1 MRIGLVSDTHLPSL
15 MRSLDELGPQLAEF
29 LRSVDLIL
37 HSGDVVTP
45 SILDW
50 CEQFAPLM
58 AARGNHDAF
67 DDPRI
72 EKVQVLDV
80 EGLRIVTTHDLRP
93 EDRPMEMILERDFK
107 GMNPDIV
114 VGGDTHVDRLEYRD
128 GIVLINSGSPNLPHH
143 KETRLGTV
151 GLLEIAPGGRVHAE
165 VIILGHTEG
174 SPNPGTPRHMEVHDK
189 RLIAASF
196 NGDMLEVPD
205 PVD

>member
-1 MRIGLVSDTHLPSL
+1 MRIGLISDTHLPSL

-50 CEQFAPLM
+50 CEQFAPLL

-67 DDPRI
+67 DDRRL
-72 EKVQVLDV
+72 EKVQVVDV
-80 EGLRIVTTHDLRP
+80 EGLRIATTHDLRP
-93 EDRPMEMILERDFK
+93 EDRPMELILERDFK
-107 GMNPDIV
+107 GLNPDIIV
-114 VGGDTHVDRLEYRD
+114 SGDTHVDRLEYRD
-128 GIVLINSGSPNLPHH
+128 GILLINSCSPNLPHH

-151 GLLEIAPGGRVHAE
+151 GLLEVSPGRIHAE
-165 VIILGHTEG
+165 VIVLGHTEG
-174 SPNPGTPRHMEVHDK
+174 APNPGTPRHMELLEK
-189 RLIAASF
+189 RLIVSST
-196 NGDMLEVPD
+196 NGNLLEVPD

>member
-1 MRIGLVSDTHLPSL
+1 

-58 AARGNHDAF
+58 AARGNHDDF
-67 DDPRI
+67 TDRRI
-72 EKVQVLDV
+72 EKVQVVDIDGV
-80 EGLRIVTTHDLRP
+80 RIATTHDLRP

-107 GMNPDIV
+107 GLNPDIV
-114 VGGDTHVDRLEYRD
+114 VSGDTHVDRLEYRD

-151 GLLEIAPGGRVHAE
+151 GLLEVTRSRIRAE
-165 VIILGHTEG
+165 VIVLGHTEG
-174 SPNPGTPRHMEVHDK
+174 APNPGTPRHMELHEK
-189 RLIAASF
+189 RLIAASR

>member
-1 MRIGLVSDTHLPSL
+1 

-72 EKVQVLDV
+72 EKVQVVDV
-80 EGLRIVTTHDLRP
+80 EGYRIVTTHDLRP
-93 EDRPMEMILERDFK
+93 EDRPIEMILERDFK
-107 GMNPDIV
+107 GLNPDIV
-114 VGGDTHVDRLEYRD
+114 VGGDTHVDRLEWRD
-128 GIVLINSGSPNLPHH
+128 GVVLMNSGSPNIPHH

-151 GLLEIAPGGRVHAE
+151 GLLEITRNRIHAE
-165 VIILGHTEG
+165 VILLGHTEG
-174 SPNPGTPRHMEVHDK
+174 SPNPGTPRHMELYEG
-189 RLIAASF
+189 RLNAASLK
-196 NGDMLEVPD
+196 GDALEVPD

>member
-1 MRIGLVSDTHLPSL
+1 MRIGLLSDTHLPSL

-29 LRSVDLIL
+29 LRSVDVIM

-72 EKVQVLDV
+72 QQIQVLDI
-80 EGLRIVTTHDLRP
+80 EGYRVVTTHDLRP
-93 EDRPMEMILERDFK
+93 EDRPIEMIVERDFK
-107 GMNPDIV
+107 GMQPDIV

-128 GIVLINSGSPNLPHH
+128 GVVLINSGSPNIPHH

-151 GLLEIAPGGRVHAE
+151 GLLEVTRDHIRAE
-165 VIILGHTEG
+165 VILLGQTEG
-174 SPNPGTPRHMEVHDK
+174 SPNPGTPRHLELHER
-189 RLIAASF
+189 RLVAASL
-196 NGDMLEVPD
+196 NGYPLDVPD

>member
-29 LRSVDLIL
+29 LSSVDLIL

-50 CEQFAPLM
+50 CEQFAPLL

-67 DDPRI
+67 DDRRL
-72 EKVQVLDV
+72 EKVQVVDID
-80 EGLRIVTTHDLRP
+80 GLRIATTHDVRP
-93 EDRPMEMILERDFK
+93 EDRPMELILERDFK
-107 GMNPDIV
+107 GLNPDIIV
-114 VGGDTHVDRLEYRD
+114 AGDTHVDRLEYRD
-128 GIVLINSGSPNLPHH
+128 GILLINSGSPNLPHH

-151 GLLEIAPGGRVHAE
+151 GLLEITPGRIHAE
-165 VIILGHTEG
+165 VIVLGHTEG
-174 SPNPGTPRHMEVHDK
+174 APNPGTPRHMELLDK
-189 RLIAASF
+189 RLIVSST
-196 NGDMLEVPD
+196 NGNLLEVPD

>member
-1 MRIGLVSDTHLPSL
+1 MRIGLISDTHLPSL

-29 LRSVDLIL
+29 LRTVDLIL

-50 CEQFAPLM
+50 CEQFAPLL

-72 EKVQVLDV
+72 EKVQVVDV
-80 EGLRIVTTHDLRP
+80 EGLRIATTHDLRP
-93 EDRPMEMILERDFK
+93 EDRPMELILERDFK
-107 GMNPDIV
+107 GLKPDIIV
-114 VGGDTHVDRLEYRD
+114 SGDTHVDRLEYRD
-128 GIVLINSGSPNLPHH
+128 GILLINSGSPNLPHH

-151 GLLEIAPGGRVHAE
+151 GLLEVTPGRIHAE
-165 VIILGHTEG
+165 VIVLGHTEG
-174 SPNPGTPRHMEVHDK
+174 APNPGTPRHMELLEK
-189 RLIAASF
+189 RLMVSST
-196 NGDMLEVPD
+196 NGNLLEVPD

>member
-29 LRSVDLIL
+29 LRSVDLII

-58 AARGNHDAF
+58 AARGNHDVF
-67 DDPRI
+67 EDPRI
-72 EKVQVLDV
+72 EKIQVVDI
-80 EGLRIVTTHDLRP
+80 EGYRVVTTHDLRP
-93 EDRPMEMILERDFK
+93 EDRPIEMIVERDFK
-107 GMNPDIV
+107 GLNPDIII
-114 VGGDTHVDRLEYRD
+114 GGDTHVDRLEYRD
-128 GIVLINSGSPNLPHH
+128 GTILMNSGSPNIPHH

-151 GLLEIAPGGRVHAE
+151 GLLEITRNRVHAE
-165 VIILGHTEG
+165 VILLGHTEG
-174 SPNPGTPRHMEVHDK
+174 SPNPGTPRHMELFEK
-189 RLIAASF
+189 RLIAASQ
-196 NGDMLEVPD
+196 NGEDLDVPD

>member
-1 MRIGLVSDTHLPSL
+1 

-58 AARGNHDAF
+58 AARGNHDVF

-72 EKVQVLDV
+72 ERVQVLDI
-80 EGLRIVTTHDLRP
+80 EGLRIVTAHDLRP
-93 EDRPMEMILERDFK
+93 EDRPIEMILERDFK
-107 GMNPDIV
+107 GMHPDIV

-128 GIVLINSGSPNLPHH
+128 GIVLMNSGSPNLPHH

-151 GLLEIAPGGRVHAE
+151 GLLEVLPGGRVHAE
-165 VIILGHTEG
+165 VIVLGHTEG
-174 SPNPGTPRHMEVHDK
+174 APNPGTPRHMEVFDR

>member
-1 MRIGLVSDTHLPSL
+1 MRIGLLSDTHLPSL

-72 EKVQVLDV
+72 EKVQVVDV
-80 EGLRIVTTHDLRP
+80 EGYRIVTTHDLRP
-93 EDRPMEMILERDFK
+93 EDRPIEMIVERDFK

-114 VGGDTHVDRLEYRD
+114 IGGDTHVDRLEFRD
-128 GIVLINSGSPNLPHH
+128 GTVLMNSGSPNIPHH

-151 GLLEIAPGGRVHAE
+151 GLLEVTRDRVHAE
-165 VIILGHTEG
+165 IILLGQTAG
-174 SPNPGTPRHMEVHDK
+174 SPNPGTPRHLELYER
-189 RLIAASF
+189 RLVAATL
-196 NGDMLEVPD
+196 NGDPLGIPD

>member
-50 CEQFAPLM
+50 CEQFAPLL
-58 AARGNHDAF
+58 AARGNHDVF
-67 DDPRI
+67 EDPRI
-72 EKVQVLDV
+72 EKIQVVDV
-80 EGLRIVTTHDLRP
+80 EGFRVVTTHDLRP
-93 EDRPMEMILERDFK
+93 EDRPIEMIVERDFK
-107 GMNPDIV
+107 GLNPDIV
-114 VGGDTHVDRLEYRD
+114 IGGDTHVDRLEYRD
-128 GIVLINSGSPNLPHH
+128 GIVLMNSGSPNIPHH

-151 GLLEIAPGGRVHAE
+151 GLLEITRNRVHAE
-165 VIILGHTEG
+165 VILLGHTEG
-174 SPNPGTPRHMEVHDK
+174 SPNPGTPRHIELHER
-189 RLIAASF
+189 RLIAASM
-196 NGDMLEVPD
+196 NGEDLEVPD

>member
-1 MRIGLVSDTHLPSL
+1 MRIGLLSDTHLPSL

-72 EKVQVLDV
+72 EKVQVVDV
-80 EGLRIVTTHDLRP
+80 EGYRIVTTHDLRP
-93 EDRPMEMILERDFK
+93 EDRPIEMIVARDFK

-114 VGGDTHVDRLEYRD
+114 IGGDTHVDRLEYRD
-128 GIVLINSGSPNLPHH
+128 GTVLMNSGSPNIPHH

-151 GLLEIAPGGRVHAE
+151 GLLEVTRDRVYAE
-165 VIILGHTEG
+165 IILLGQTEG
-174 SPNPGTPRHMEVHDK
+174 SPNPGTPRHIELYER
-189 RLIAASF
+189 RLVAATL
-196 NGDMLEVPD
+196 NGDPLGVPD

>member
-72 EKVQVLDV
+72 EKVQVVDV
-80 EGLRIVTTHDLRP
+80 EGYRVVTTHDLRP
-93 EDRPMEMILERDFK
+93 EDRPIEMILERDFK
-107 GMNPDIV
+107 GLNPDIV
-114 VGGDTHVDRLEYRD
+114 VGGDTHVDRLEWRD
-128 GIVLINSGSPNLPHH
+128 GVVLMNSGSPNIPHH

-151 GLLEIAPGGRVHAE
+151 GLLEITRNRIHAE
-165 VIILGHTEG
+165 VILLGHTEG
-174 SPNPGTPRHMEVHDK
+174 SPNPGTPRHMELHEG
-189 RLIAASF
+189 RLIAASR

>member
-1 MRIGLVSDTHLPSL
+1 MRIGLLSDTHLPSL

-72 EKVQVLDV
+72 EKVQVVDV
-80 EGLRIVTTHDLRP
+80 EGYRIVTTHDLRP
-93 EDRPMEMILERDFK
+93 EDRPIELIVERDFK
-107 GMNPDIV
+107 GLNPDIV
-114 VGGDTHVDRLEYRD
+114 IGGDTHVDRLEYRD
-128 GIVLINSGSPNLPHH
+128 GTVLMNSGSPNIPHH

-151 GLLEIAPGGRVHAE
+151 GLLEVTRNRVHAE
-165 VIILGHTEG
+165 IILLGQTEG
-174 SPNPGTPRHMEVHDK
+174 SPNPGTPRHLELYER
-189 RLIAASF
+189 RLVAATL
-196 NGDMLEVPD
+196 NGDPLSIPD